1 MLFYGGGGRTNDAVV
16 GKVLLGIFVDV
27 RSMKQGLGGD
37 ATNVEAGT
45 AELAALLNACDLT
58 RKKLLDLTVWKSIVN
73 LSGCGTLRPS
83 CPALMAA
90 T

>member
-1 MLFYGGGGRTNDAVV
+1 MQTKSVVLRGGGRTNDAVV

-58 RKKLLDLTVWKSIVN
+58 RKNLLDYRLEID
-73 LSGCGTLRPS
+73 C
-83 CPALMAA
+83 
-90 T
+90 